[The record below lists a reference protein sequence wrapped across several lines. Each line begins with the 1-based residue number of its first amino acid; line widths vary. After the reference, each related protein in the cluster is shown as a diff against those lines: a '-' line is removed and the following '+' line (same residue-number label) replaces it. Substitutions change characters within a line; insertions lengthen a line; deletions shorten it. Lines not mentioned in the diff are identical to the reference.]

1 MEPYEEIGPNYRF
14 FLAWRHAAFAGNIV
28 VLGGTCSLLTTA
40 YEKAMPL
47 AWLIPLL
54 ASLAAVSLWLAD
66 RRTRQIYR
74 SLTDAG
80 KKMEGGGNGPYHAL
94 AEVGIPKDA
103 PWFPKKDKP
112 LCRLFAQSFAL
123 DIFFLGSA
131 LVLFLVAVFLMV
143 SPPSPKGEQRT
154 PNQSVQVPK

>member
-28 VLGGTCSLLTTA
+28 ILGGTCSLLTTA

-80 KKMEGGGNGPYHAL
+80 KKMEDGGKGPYHAL
-94 AEVGIPKDA
+94 TDIGIPKDA
-103 PWFPKKDKP
+103 PWFPKKGKT
-112 LCRLFAQSFAL
+112 LCRLFSQSFAL
-123 DIFFLGSA
+123 DVFFLGSA
-131 LVLFLVAVFLMV
+131 LVLILATAFLMV
-143 SPPSPKGEQRT
+143 SPPSPKGEKST
-154 PNQSVQVPK
+154 PSQSVLAPK